1 MGKCLGVLFVLC
13 LLGFGTALFLHWGPK
28 AGGAST
34 DHLPGDQASAL
45 SSASAT
51 KEWVNASSDALSK
64 KQMHQG
70 ASTQNLAFASN
81 ERKPKSTTE
90 TSATTTTFTP
100 EQRGVHRVFPPQ
112 QAGDPWR
119 GYAPGPSVGKLT
131 ANIGLNWEW
140 TPNTSGQPGLLSIM
154 LTPGSSVDAIDLSIH
169 PASTRTQLAGPSTWR
184 SGKLES
190 RETWITK
197 HLITPGS
204 QTSLMRISFRNGPLS
219 RSVSIPLGWD
229 GIGDDRPMSEKSVP
243 GVIVTDDA
251 ILMPAQVKIDP

>member
-1 MGKCLGVLFVLC
+1 
-13 LLGFGTALFLHWGPK
+13 
-28 AGGAST
+28 
-34 DHLPGDQASAL
+34 
-45 SSASAT
+45 
-51 KEWVNASSDALSK
+51 
-64 KQMHQG
+64 
-70 ASTQNLAFASN
+70 
-81 ERKPKSTTE
+81 
-90 TSATTTTFTP
+90 
-100 EQRGVHRVFPPQ
+100 
-112 QAGDPWR
+112 
-119 GYAPGPSVGKLT
+119 
-131 ANIGLNWEW
+131 
-140 TPNTSGQPGLLSIM
+140 M
-154 LTPGSSVDAIDLSIH
+154 LTPGSSIDGIDLSIH

-251 ILMPAQVKIDP
+251 VLMPAQVRIDP